1 MNLKL
6 TTLNLALPPVKPE
19 WRTPQP
25 EELFRL
31 LDEYEMRSTG
41 TDARERYGD
50 GGQGTGDRRQ
60 GTGDG
65 RQGTGDRRI
74 ETQAE
79 LF

>member
-6 TTLNLALPPVKPE
+6 TTLNLALPAVKPE

-31 LDEYEMRSTG
+31 LDDFEMRSTAA
-41 TDARERYGD
+41 DARKRYG
-50 GGQGTGDRRQ
+50 GLSPSPATPPPQVVRQ
-60 GTGDG
+60 T
-65 RQGTGDRRI
+65 
-74 ETQAE
+74 E